1 MEEIR
6 MTKKKEE
13 ETEPIILTVGSQYRI
28 KSLESRDAPLIS
40 HGKFLG
46 YTSIG
51 NDEGLCIELDESYKD
66 MSGRV
71 RVIPM
76 HMIVCIDIIK
86 AKEKKDEK
94 KKSSSTMFG

>member
-1 MEEIR
+1 MA
-6 MTKKKEE
+6 KEKE
-13 ETEPIILTVGSQYRI
+13 DTQSVKLTVGSQYRV
-28 KSLESRDAPLIS
+28 KSLESRDAPLIT

-51 NDEGLCIELDESYKD
+51 HDDGLCIELDDSHKD
-66 MSGRV
+66 MTGRI

-86 AKEKKDEK
+86 AKDKEEEVQKP
-94 KKSSSTMFG
+94 SSSMFG

>member
-1 MEEIR
+1 MP
-6 MTKKKEE
+6 KKEE
-13 ETEPIILTVGSQYRI
+13 EIEPIILTVGSQYRV
-28 KSLESRDAPLIS
+28 KSLESRDAPLIT

-51 NDEGLCIELDESYKD
+51 NDEGLCIELDESHKE
-66 MSGRV
+66 MKERI

>member
-1 MEEIR
+1 MP
-6 MTKKKEE
+6 KKKEE
-13 ETEPIILTVGSQYRI
+13 EIEPVTLTVGSQYRI

-51 NDEGLCIELDESYKD
+51 SDEGLCIELDESYKD

-76 HMIVCIDIIK
+76 HMIVCIDIIT
-86 AKEKKDEK
+86 AKEKKEDK
-94 KKSSSTMFG
+94 KKPSSNMFG